1 LTDPIPGKITPQV
14 ITGKTK
20 VFALIG
26 HPVQHSLSPQL
37 HCQLLAHCGL
47 DGTYVALDVNPA
59 SADKV
64 ASSIRTL
71 GLTGINLTV
80 PFKEKILPDLDELTL
95 AAREAGAVNVVIN
108 LDGHLTGYN
117 TDGEGFLGAIHEEHN
132 FVPQNKKCILLGA
145 GGAARAIAA
154 SLAAGG
160 ARQIVLLN
168 RTLSR
173 ANTAANSLKK
183 GLPNCDFQTGV
194 LSSDDFARWSPD
206 ADLIVNALSGSA
218 NDTVSALS
226 VATLCS
232 RAIWADINYWMTAP
246 PQIQA
251 CKNRGLR
258 VSTGL
263 GMLVHQGALSF
274 ELFTGY
280 PVPVALLH
288 EILSSSPLQQ
298 DPNPVDLG

>member
-1 LTDPIPGKITPQV
+1 MITPPV
-14 ITGKTK
+14 STGKTK
-20 VFALIG
+20 VFALVG
-26 HPVQHSLSPQL
+26 HPVRHSLSPQL
-37 HCQLLAHCGL
+37 HCQLLAHCGI

-64 ASSIRTL
+64 ADSIRTL

-80 PFKEKILPDLDELTL
+80 PFKEKILPDLDEITL

-117 TDGEGFLGAIHEEHN
+117 TDGEGFLGAIHEEHG
-132 FVPQNKKCILLGA
+132 FVPQDKKCILLGA

-160 ARQIVLLN
+160 ARQIILLN

-173 ANTAANSLKK
+173 ADTAANSLKK
-183 GLPNCDFQTGV
+183 GLPTCDFQTGV
-194 LSSDDFARWSPD
+194 LCSEDFERWSPD
-206 ADLIVNALSGSA
+206 SDLIVNALSGNA
-218 NDTVSALS
+218 NDTVNALS
-226 VATLCS
+226 IAALSS
-232 RAIWADINYWMTAP
+232 RAIWADINYWMTTP

-274 ELFTGY
+274 ELFTGH
-280 PVPVALLH
+280 PVPVTLLH
-288 EILSSSPLQQ
+288 EILNSSPLKQ
-298 DPNPVDLG
+298 DPKPADLG